1 VVWGSCRTGRRQ
13 AADQLESRGRRA
25 GGHSQAAPTM
35 SKIAEGVPGPS
46 SGLPLRTQSE
56 ENHMNL
62 GALFK
67 VIDTDTSGTIDLHE
81 FKLAW

>member
-1 VVWGSCRTGRRQ
+1 
-13 AADQLESRGRRA
+13 
-25 GGHSQAAPTM
+25 M

-67 VIDTDTSGTIDLHE
+67 VIDTDKSGTIDLHE